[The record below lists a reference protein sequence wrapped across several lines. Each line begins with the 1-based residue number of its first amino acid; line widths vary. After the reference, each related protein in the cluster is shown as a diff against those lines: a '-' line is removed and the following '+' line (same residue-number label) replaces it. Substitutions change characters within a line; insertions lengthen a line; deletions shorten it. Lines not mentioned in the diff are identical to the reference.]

1 MKELNNEVSDVQ
13 YYAINKNDT
22 IEKID
27 RNLFLELSEKPDD
40 RLKRLKVITHNDQK
54 TLDHLRIFDTPGY
67 GSIVAEH
74 EEVLKEFLPNSD
86 IIIYTVNYKIGI
98 QDEDYAFLG
107 FLRELIR
114 EDVKI
119 FLLINRCPE
128 GIDEKS
134 PKIRSITKFVSDILT
149 IDATVFTVPNIVD
162 DDQNGHPLPHST
174 TLWASVGKALNSPE
188 RIKILGHAFDK
199 YIEDLYHKCYKIIE
213 SKYLS
218 AKISVDEFEEI
229 KRLQEDSAHRIR
241 HAIPTLVIPVFEK
254 IEQKLPSKFDEVRF
268 NVQKRLDNE
277 IDISDRTGMEEMVS
291 YTNSHLLPY
300 TIKTETAEIQN
311 YVDIELEDL
320 NKKDDDYLQKEI
332 VRFNNEITIQLQ
344 TNVGAATSSIMAGM
358 LKEVGKNSLQGYFA
372 TFGGMGGANARVAN
386 AASHLFKKA
395 GDLFGH
401 TFSRATHNGVKHFL
415 AKIGASILCSSDLQ
429 SSLFSSLLSGM
440 PADKGAHTY
449 IVRQKWGAS
458 TIQFSQETPVLPAG
472 YYVLTPD
479 IWYSGG
485 TGSAVIFA
493 QSGTDI
499 KVSSTYTT
507 SLSSWQK
514 GSLPFQCNGLQKV
527 TVGFA
532 SAKLTNG
539 TESFCGFDNFRLTDV
554 TAGKNGA
561 EILSLI
567 SAMRSAVG
575 QTSMIT
581 NYPNVKSAYEKAGLV
596 NAASTWND
604 IYNAYV
610 AFRDSIQN
618 PKMPVSVKS
627 VNALTN
633 ESVVRYDL
641 NGRQIPNNSNLR
653 GLYIEKSDKATKKVI
668 IR

>member
-1 MKELNNEVSDVQ
+1 MFETQINKLEKLGQLVSMTDNAEIEAMSKFLYERIKHPDSYVVFLGETSSGKSSIINGLLNAPVLPMKANPTTAAITEIELNNEVSDAQ
-13 YYAINKNDT
+13 YYAINKNAT

-40 RLKRLKVITHNDQK
+40 QLKRLKVITHNDQIA
-54 TLDHLRIFDTPGY
+54 LDHLRIFDTPGY

-134 PKIRSITKFVSDILT
+134 PKIRSITRFVSDILT
-149 IDATVFTVPNIVD
+149 IDPTVFTVPNIVND
-162 DDQNGHPLPHST
+162 GQNGHPLPHST
-174 TLWASVGKALNSPE
+174 ALWASVGKVLNSPE
-188 RIKILGHAFDK
+188 RIKILGHAFDQ
-199 YIEDLYHKCYKIIE
+199 YIEDLYHECYKIIE

-218 AKISVDEFEEI
+218 AKISVEEFEEI
-229 KRLQEDSAHRIR
+229 KRLKEESAHRIR

-254 IEQKLPSKFDEVRF
+254 IEQKLPSKFDEVRY

-320 NKKDDDYLQKEI
+320 NKKVDDYLQKEI

-372 TFGGMGGANARVAN
+372 TFGGMGGANAGVAN
-386 AASHLFKKA
+386 VASHLLKKA

-415 AKIGASILCSSDLQ
+415 SKIGATSMKAVGAAIAVVTELLFVAYQLATWKGTLKNKISKALVKWEDETCVTVIEDLNKLKEENINTIRQ
-429 SSLFSSLLSGM
+429 I
-440 PADKGAHTY
+440 ADKIAHTFDDVKAENIDECY
-449 IVRQKWGAS
+449 EHYQYAQK
-458 TIQFSQETPVLPAG
+458 L
-472 YYVLTPD
+472 
-479 IWYSGG
+479 
-485 TGSAVIFA
+485 
-493 QSGTDI
+493 
-499 KVSSTYTT
+499 
-507 SLSSWQK
+507 
-514 GSLPFQCNGLQKV
+514 
-527 TVGFA
+527 
-532 SAKLTNG
+532 
-539 TESFCGFDNFRLTDV
+539 
-554 TAGKNGA
+554 GK
-561 EILSLI
+561 E
-567 SAMRSAVG
+567 
-575 QTSMIT
+575 
-581 NYPNVKSAYEKAGLV
+581 
-596 NAASTWND
+596 
-604 IYNAYV
+604 
-610 AFRDSIQN
+610 
-618 PKMPVSVKS
+618 
-627 VNALTN
+627 
-633 ESVVRYDL
+633 L
-641 NGRQIPNNSNLR
+641 N
-653 GLYIEKSDKATKKVI
+653 IE
-668 IR
+668 